1 MRLKKTPTKLIPQM
15 RPRILRC
22 NMPST
27 PKYVTRKTK
36 LNNLVFKKM
45 NALRVQICNK
55 KFNINIQLGE

>member
-15 RPRILRC
+15 RPRILRR
-22 NMPST
+22 NMPFT